1 MKNPY
6 YENLRRNTKLLSRSD
21 RHAENNQIVS
31 YFKKNWLGVTV
42 EKSIEELWDQYSL
55 LAKKWLKA
63 EDST

>member
-6 YENLRRNTKLLSRSD
+6 YENLRRNTKLPSHSD

-31 YFKKNWLGVTV
+31 YFKKNWLGITV

-55 LAKKWLKA
+55 VAEKLLKA